1 VFLDALVVF
10 CLYFDVLQLF
20 FDASCGIV
28 FYDAMLARIAFFD

>member
-1 VFLDALVVF
+1 VFFDGFVVF

-28 FYDAMLARIAFFD
+28 FHDAMLAPIAFFD